1 MLKQLSKCLTDTE
14 QIFSQGTV
22 KKSELLEYLLKRN
35 KTTKRV
41 SKQTIVTA
49 IIIGL
54 IKANKTKQKTIE
66 AKESLT

>member
-1 MLKQLSKCLTDTE
+1 MLKQLSKCQTDTE

-22 KKSELLEYLLKRN
+22 KKIRTARVSVKRN

-41 SKQTIVTA
+41 LKQTIVTA